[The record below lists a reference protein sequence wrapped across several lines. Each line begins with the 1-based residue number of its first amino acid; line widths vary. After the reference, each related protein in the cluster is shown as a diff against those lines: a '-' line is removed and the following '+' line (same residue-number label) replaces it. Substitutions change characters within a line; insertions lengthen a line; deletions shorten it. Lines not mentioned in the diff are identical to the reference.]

1 MRVIKHGYPRR
12 DVMNTFTT
20 ARAARPRAKFALLML
35 GGLAGI
41 LAAGAAG
48 AANAAGDVPTIVVK
62 YDAASL
68 ATDGGVN
75 ELYRRITYAA
85 KRVCPSAS
93 IRDLTAL
100 RQVDECR
107 NQAISRAIR
116 QIDNSQ
122 LAALYA
128 SYSKNG

>member
-1 MRVIKHGYPRR
+1 
-12 DVMNTFTT
+12 MNTFTT
-20 ARAARPRAKFALLML
+20 ARAAGPRAKFALLIL

-48 AANAAGDVPTIVVK
+48 AANPGSDVPSIVVK

-68 ATDGGVN
+68 ATDQGVN
-75 ELYRRITYAA
+75 DLYRRITSAA
-85 KRVCPSAS
+85 RKVCPAAA
-93 IRDLTAL
+93 IQDLEGQRVVA
-100 RQVDECR
+100 ECR
-107 NQAISRAIR
+107 NQAVSRAIR

-128 SYSKNG
+128 SRLKNG